1 MLLDFV
7 DFVTWLMKFTL
18 NLDLKLRFISLTVSL
33 VTSWRTADFSP
44 SISCKKAFL
53 RYGFVLI
60 GNFDNAFLYFG
71 SLRHPWQSVGECS
84 VFLSCSRL
92 VQEPEGNMDKTDF
105 FPQKTWFF
113 QWFFGICWRM
123 LCNCWYH
130 FGNSRGN
137 VLGIFR
143 IVFLSILRCQKFL
156 LPYCWTTKSLVNT
169 S

>member
-7 DFVTWLMKFTL
+7 NFVTWLMKFTL
-18 NLDLKLRFISLTVSL
+18 NLYLKLRFKSLTVSL

-44 SISCKKAFL
+44 SISRKKAFL

-60 GNFDNAFLYFG
+60 GNFDNAFLYLG
-71 SLRHPWQSVGECS
+71 SLRHPWQSVGELLA
-84 VFLSCSRL
+84 FLSGSRL
-92 VQEPEGNMDKTDF
+92 VQEPVENMDKTDF

-123 LCNCWYH
+123 HCNCWYH
-130 FGNSRGN
+130 FGNSRSN

-143 IVFLSILRCQKFL
+143 IVFY
-156 LPYCWTTKSLVNT
+156 PYFAAKNFYYPIVGL
-169 S
+169 